1 MIHIK
6 LSMLVTRLRPRHN
19 LYHSLIVHYLKFL
32 RKFLSG
38 HFSAEGGF
46 VYHYGNRLF
55 SVDIEPVVR
64 ENAVGSFQ
72 AETNAFGVILGTE
85 CQGEF
90 ILAF

>member
-1 MIHIK
+1 M
-6 LSMLVTRLRPRHN
+6 
-19 LYHSLIVHYLKFL
+19 HYLKLPGQLL
-32 RKFLSG
+32 RC

-64 ENAVGSFQ
+64 ENAICGLQ
-72 AETNAFGVILGTE
+72 AEADAFGVILGTE

-90 ILAF
+90 MLVPP